1 MSQTRIFNVSEVTDK
16 QLLQAA
22 RDLEQG
28 AVAVLPTDTVY
39 GIGTAAGQE
48 KSIQTIYRLKNRPA
62 TSPLQLLR
70 GSVEQVKQEAV
81 LSVQAQRLALAFWP
95 GGLTLILPPTQRGE
109 IFLRGFAGL
118 GFRVPNHPFLLEL
131 LKRMSVPLACTSA
144 NLHGQDVITNEK
156 MLLDTFEGKA
166 DYIFCA
172 GTLSPVASSVVD
184 MTGTPKLLREGALTR
199 KQLEQIMG
207 GVLDI
212 K

>member
-1 MSQTRIFNVSEVTDK
+1 MTQTHIFNVSEVTGK
-16 QLLQAA
+16 QILQAA

-48 KSIQTIYRLKNRPA
+48 KSIQTIYQLKNRPA
-62 TSPLQLLR
+62 TSPLQLLS

-81 LSVQAQRLALAFWP
+81 LSAQAQRLASAFWP
-95 GGLTLILPPTQRGE
+95 GGLTLILPPTQHGK
-109 IFLRGFAGL
+109 IFLRGSAGL
-118 GFRVPNHPFLLEL
+118 GFRVPNCLFLLEL
-131 LKRMSVPLACTSA
+131 LEEMYVPLACTSA
-144 NLHGQDVITNEK
+144 NLHGQDVITNERE
-156 MLLDTFEGKA
+156 LLDTFVGEV

-184 MTGTPKLLREGALTR
+184 MTGNPKLLREGALTH
-199 KQLEQIMG
+199 KQLEQTMG